1 MWYDVTKRV
10 TTVSLDWRKKLEI
23 LLNYFQRQICCCKSR
38 KLNFEKK
45 KWKLN
50 FSLKKYGS
58 QFCDA
63 HNFSRCFNFEG
74 MKWTDAT
81 VHKFGDFI
89 KTRNRKKIISTENW
103 MHEYDFVRTPLF
115 PMHNMRHMIFC
126 VSFASALTVV
136 SLTFALIQFGLEHKI
151 VYLRLNLL

>member
-10 TTVSLDWRKKLEI
+10 TNVFLDWRKKLEI
-23 LLNYFQRQICCCKSR
+23 LLNYFQRLLIWLIQDFCCCKSR

-89 KTRNRKKIISTENW
+89 KTRNRKKKLFQPRIECMNMIS
-103 MHEYDFVRTPLF
+103 
-115 PMHNMRHMIFC
+115 
-126 VSFASALTVV
+126 
-136 SLTFALIQFGLEHKI
+136 LEHLCFQCTTWDI
-151 VYLRLNLL
+151 WYFAFHSHRH

>member
-10 TTVSLDWRKKLEI
+10 TNVFLDWRKKLEI

-45 KWKLN
+45 NENWIFPWK
-50 FSLKKYGS
+50 YMV
-58 QFCDA
+58 
-63 HNFSRCFNFEG
+63 HNFAMHTTLADVLILKVWNELMRQFTNSVTSSKPE
-74 MKWTDAT
+74 TE
-81 VHKFGDFI
+81 
-89 KTRNRKKIISTENW
+89 KKIISTENW